1 MGGGYWNITAL
12 KTDGSLWT
20 WGIGQ
25 DGGAG
30 HNNITTYSS
39 PMQVGTDTT
48 WSTFSAGYYANI
60 ATKTDGTLWTW
71 GSNTYGKLGLND
83 GNQTTG
89 RRSSPTQVGTGT
101 DWAKAGVL
109 TRYNGFAFKNDG
121 SVWSW
126 GRCAYGMPGL
136 NDQTTRSSPTQIP
149 GSWSS
154 ISSTYWGFM
163 MTKPT

>member
-1 MGGGYWNITAL
+1 MGYWNVAAL
-12 KTDGSLWT
+12 KTDGTLWT

-25 DGGAG
+25 DGGG
-30 HNNITTYSS
+30 GQNNTTTYSS

-48 WSTFSAGYYANI
+48 WKAISAGYYGVL
-60 ATKTDGTLWTW
+60 ATKTNGTLWTW
-71 GSNTYGKLGLND
+71 GSNSYGRLGLND

-101 DWAKAGVL
+101 DWAKG
-109 TRYNGFAFKNDG
+109 TSNRYGGFALKNDG

-126 GRCAYGMPGL
+126 GRGVYGIQGT
-136 NDQTTRSSPTQIP
+136 NNQTTYSSPVQIP

-154 ISSTYWGFM
+154 VSQTYWGAI
-163 MTKPT
+163 MTKPA